1 MDVFVLAGLGR
12 GRCLAQLGSD
22 EESWAALDEI
32 MSHVVGG
39 ARPAGGGSGLLLGDA
54 MCLDRYEL
62 RRAQEWT
69 QALTE
74 WIADQQGLVPYRGTC
89 LVHRAEILQLHGAWS
104 EAAVEA
110 GSACDRLAESGEPGL
125 GLGHY
130 RIGELARL
138 RGDLHWRSGRSSR
151 PPSWAARS
159 ARPGPAASRAGSTGG
174 RRGGTGP
181 GAD

>member
-1 MDVFVLAGLGR
+1 MAYCSVIG
-12 GRCLAQLGSD
+12 
-22 EESWAALDEI
+22 
-32 MSHVVGG
+32 
-39 ARPAGGGSGLLLGDA
+39 

-89 LVHRAEILQLHGAWS
+89 LVHRAEILQLHGAWA
-104 EAAVEA
+104 EAAAEA
-110 GSACDRLAESGEPGL
+110 TSACDRLSESGEPGL

-138 RGDLHWRSGRSSR
+138 RGDLSLADRAFQRAAELGSEVQPWPCCVSRRADQRPRPRAWTGR
-151 PPSWAARS
+151 
-159 ARPGPAASRAGSTGG
+159 
-174 RRGGTGP
+174 
-181 GAD
+181 